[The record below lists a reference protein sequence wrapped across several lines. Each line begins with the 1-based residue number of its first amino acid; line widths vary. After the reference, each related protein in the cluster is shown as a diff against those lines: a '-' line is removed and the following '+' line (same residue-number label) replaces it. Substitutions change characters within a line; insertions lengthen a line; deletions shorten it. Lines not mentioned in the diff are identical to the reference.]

1 MNAITSM
8 VQTGVLGI
16 ATCTHA
22 RHEIYIYI
30 YIYIYSIY
38 IYVCPRPGA
47 GVAFFFVG
55 VGQLG
60 GVPN

>member
-38 IYVCPRPGA
+38 ICMPTPWCRSSILFCWGGAVGGCP
-47 GVAFFFVG
+47 
-55 VGQLG
+55 
-60 GVPN
+60 

>member
-30 YIYIYSIY
+30 YIYIVY